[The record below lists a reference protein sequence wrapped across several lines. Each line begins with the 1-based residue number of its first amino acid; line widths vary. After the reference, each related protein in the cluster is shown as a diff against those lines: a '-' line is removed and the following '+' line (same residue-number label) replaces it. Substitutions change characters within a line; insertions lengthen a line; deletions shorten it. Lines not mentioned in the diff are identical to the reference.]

1 MSGVSAVP
9 GQDDGATM
17 VVAPR
22 AREAVARLERSERTR
37 LAYLE
42 ALAEPVPLVPLPHD
56 TEAIFDRLGAEFP
69 NATAAV
75 ARLRDE
81 ARLRAAAGA
90 RALCF
95 RPLLLVGPPG
105 VGKSRFA
112 RRLAAALGLP
122 SAATSLAGASDS
134 RELEGTAR
142 GWATA
147 QPCWALDQVAAL
159 GVANPLLVVDEVD
172 KVARDGRNGD
182 PLAALLPFLEPGTAA
197 AHRDPVL
204 GASCDLSAIS
214 WVLAAND
221 AWRLPGPLL
230 SRLRVLEM
238 GPPPAEAFAAVLA
251 AIRGDLA
258 AELGCAPELLP
269 ALEGADLA
277 WLERRWRE
285 ARSPRALRKMY
296 ERLLGAAAARG
307 PAWLN

>member
-1 MSGVSAVP
+1 MTPAAVI
-9 GQDDGATM
+9 
-17 VVAPR
+17 VAPR
-22 AREAVARLERSERTR
+22 AREAVARLERSERAR
-37 LAYLE
+37 LAHLE
-42 ALAEPVPLVPLPHD
+42 ALAEPVPLVPLPRD
-56 TEAIFDRLGAEFP
+56 FEAIFDRLGAEFP

-75 ARLRDE
+75 TRLRDE

-90 RALCF
+90 PGLSF
-95 RPLLLVGPPG
+95 RPLLLAGPPG
-105 VGKSRFA
+105 IGKTRLA

-122 SAATSLAGASDS
+122 CAAMSLAGASDS

-159 GVANPLLVVDEVD
+159 GVANPLLLVDEVD
-172 KVARDGRNGD
+172 KCAREGRNGD

-204 GASCDLSAIS
+204 GAPCDLSAVS

-221 AWRLPGPLL
+221 TGRLPGPLL
-230 SRLRVLEM
+230 SRLRVVEM
-238 GPPPAEAFAAVLA
+238 GPPPPEAFAAVLA
-251 AIRGDLA
+251 AIRGDIA
-258 AELGCAPELLP
+258 AELGCAQELLP
-269 ALEGADLA
+269 ALEGADQA

-285 ARSPRALRKMY
+285 TRSPRVLRKMV
-296 ERLLGAAAARG
+296 ERLLGAAAARR